1 MSCNDIETLLDG
13 FVDGDLGVED
23 RHRVDEHLSDCGRC
37 RATVAELRT
46 LVDATAKLPDG
57 IAPGRDLFPG
67 ILERIE
73 TSAVEVSP
81 AVAASRGRHSR
92 WLAIAAAFAVV
103 AITGSLAL
111 WMRGGAEPALVPAP
125 AAVEAIPASN
135 AGLEPLHVAVQDY
148 EDAAVLLLGAIDERR
163 DRLSPETLAVLDKNL
178 AIIDRAI
185 AEVNVTLESAPNPR
199 KNTLVLAAM
208 HEQKVELLKRV
219 SRLSA
224 IF

>member
-13 FVDGDLGVED
+13 FVDGDLGVGDES
-23 RHRVDEHLSDCGRC
+23 RVREHLSDCGRC
-37 RATVAELRT
+37 RAAVEELRS
-46 LVDATAKLPDG
+46 LVNAAAKLPNG

-67 ILERIE
+67 IRERVE
-73 TSAVEVSP
+73 QGPPVVAV
-81 AVAASRGRHSR
+81 SRVRYSR
-92 WLAIAAAFAVV
+92 WLGIAAAFAVV

-111 WMRGGAEPALVPAP
+111 WLRGGAEPALVPAP
-125 AAVEAIPASN
+125 AAAEAMLASA
-135 AGLEPLHVAVQDY
+135 AGLEPL
-148 EDAAVLLLGAIDERR
+148 DAAVLDYEEAASLLLAVIDERR
-163 DRLSPETLAVLDKNL
+163 ELLSPETQAVLDRNL

-185 AEVNVTLESAPNPR
+185 AEVNATLESAPNTR
-199 KNTLVLAAM
+199 ENTLVLAAM